1 MPTWKAGILK
11 TRFFTYFKNT
21 QRPVT
26 RMRAQVPPD
35 LLYDPAGHG
44 MQVVAPV
51 AESQIEQ
58 DQEQRLPADSRSKH
72 ILIWY
77 YPWFCFNFLKYFSAN

>member
-1 MPTWKAGILK
+1 MYL
-11 TRFFTYFKNT
+11 KNT
-21 QRPVT
+21 QARIRCDWIEGVSAVF
-26 RMRAQVPPD
+26 RSQVPPD